1 LFLAGAIA
9 LTQAIFLPQL
19 SEGAL
24 LEVSRA
30 EQFKEIPFE
39 LLNLVSNIIEDFI
52 DVFAS
57 HIRVQAATI
66 LGIGIVLIILSLIV
80 GRRK

>member
-1 LFLAGAIA
+1 
-9 LTQAIFLPQL
+9 L
-19 SEGAL
+19 SKGAL
-24 LEVSRA
+24 LEISRA

-52 DVFAS
+52 YVFAS

-66 LGIGIVLIILSLIV
+66 LGIGIVLIISSLILSLIV